1 MTPNELHATLLCM
14 ERFGGTFCS
23 NLAAAMRYADAY
35 NRARIMEAFPELIEK
50 YGPTGPFQKRTETPV
65 A

>member
-1 MTPNELHATLLCM
+1 MNANELHATLLCM

-23 NLAAAMRYADAY
+23 NLAAAMRYADPD
-35 NRARIMEAFPELIEK
+35 NLKRIMKAFPEIIEK
-50 YGPTGPFQKRTETPV
+50 YGPTGPFQRTTVTPV